1 MGIPRRQHTREC
13 WQSHTEGVAAGADI
27 VQVDEPCMQARPE
40 KARMYALSALSRAV
54 EGINQTKGF

>member
-1 MGIPRRQHTREC
+1 
-13 WQSHTEGVAAGADI
+13 
-27 VQVDEPCMQARPE
+27 MQARPE